1 LLLFFV
7 YTIILSMIKTT
18 PSKRGRPQKPDS
30 ASEVLPPVRVTPEQ
44 KETYK
49 EAAKFAGLSL
59 SAWLKEAAEDKL
71 SRQLKSGAK

>member
-1 LLLFFV
+1 
-7 YTIILSMIKTT
+7 MMKTT

-30 ASEVLPPVRVTPEQ
+30 ASEVLPPVRVTAKQ

-49 EAAKFAGLSL
+49 DAAKFAGLSL